1 MVGMYVWV
9 LDIYEDTCCFQ
20 NIYPCV
26 HAPVG
31 MSFIHGF
38 LWAVTRD
45 AVHYDKPHAKL
56 SPVILI

>member
-9 LDIYEDTCCFQ
+9 LDIYEDTCFQ

-26 HAPVG
+26 RAPVG
-31 MSFIHGF
+31 MSFIHSF

-45 AVHYDKPHAKL
+45 AVHCDKPHAKP